1 LWIVTI
7 TGAGVIAVEC
17 VLLGRQFASVGSA
30 LARARWIWI
39 AVAVTAALTSMHC
52 MGRQQRRL
60 LLAAMADAQLR
71 PAARPIVIQAYIANA
86 INVLLPGGSAASV
99 AFSVQR
105 MRRRG
110 ASGPQAGFALVAS
123 GVLSWLT
130 FGCLALACALTS
142 APTVLVSVAVGAL
155 TAGGLAWLIY
165 ARSRRRPLLAVTGD
179 DRSEG
184 AAAPRVGTVLG
195 LVGRISPRLARAVE
209 APLVEL
215 SRARPRKRDWF
226 VASAWAAGNWVA
238 DLVCLIAACQ
248 AVGVHASAFAA
259 SILAAYVAGMTAAGV
274 TFLPGG
280 AGVVEVAMIA
290 TLRGA
295 GLLFSMAAA
304 AVLLYR
310 AISCALVV
318 MIGLTAWL
326 VTARTRARNLQ
337 RPDAALTDPPPG
349 PVGAEAAHA
358 GEAA

>member
-1 LWIVTI
+1 VTL
-7 TGAGVIAVEC
+7 TGAGIVAVEC

-30 LARARWIWI
+30 LARARWLWI
-39 AVAVTAALTSMHC
+39 AVAVAAALTSMHC

-71 PAARPIVIQAYIANA
+71 PAVRPIVIQAYIANA

-110 ASGPQAGFALVAS
+110 ASGPQAGFALAAS

-130 FGCLALACALTS
+130 FGCLALVCALAS
-142 APTVLVSVAVGAL
+142 ASSVLVFVAFGAL
-155 TAGGLAWLIY
+155 TAGGLAWLVWLAY
-165 ARSRRRPLLAVTGD
+165 ARSRRGCPRAVSGEDRLEGVTAPRIQAVLAVA
-179 DRSEG
+179 R
-184 AAAPRVGTVLG
+184 
-195 LVGRISPRLARAVE
+195 RISPRLARAVE
-209 APLVEL
+209 APLREL
-215 SRARPRKRDWF
+215 GRVRPRKRDWLI
-226 VASAWAAGNWVA
+226 AAGWAAGNWVA

-248 AVGVHASAFAA
+248 AVGVRVSAFAA
-259 SILAAYVAGMTAAGV
+259 SILAAYLAGMTAAGL
-274 TFLPGG
+274 TFLPAG
-280 AGVVEVAMIA
+280 AGVIEVAMIA

-295 GLLFSMAAA
+295 GLLFGIATA

-318 MIGLTAWL
+318 ALGLIAWL
-326 VTARTRARNLQ
+326 VTARTRTRTVDRAQKSPTERAP
-337 RPDAALTDPPPG
+337 RS
-349 PVGAEAAHA
+349 VGADATYA